1 MLGRSFSKSFAT
13 RHRTIKNKLL
23 RMPTGEDNPRSPA
36 RVNRYLTALYHAL
49 AVAFEQSECQQL
61 LPLIVLAVSTGARK
75 MEGLGLPWRDVGFS

>member
-49 AVAFEQSECQQL
+49 AVAVEQWERL
-61 LPLIVLAVSTGARK
+61 HEAPAKTVRRYA
-75 MEGLGLPWRDVGFS
+75 EG